1 MRVADKK
8 FLDYDGI
15 KKYHDELI
23 KNLKDLNYDPQRMF
37 ESKEDLLN
45 KSNWTDDKYG
55 RIFGLKKGLIVT
67 VNNVIWQL
75 ANPELF
81 QTKMNTIGVDLNT
94 LGANELGWNIISG
107 SDTEKQE
114 PCLPWESQKKPE
126 NT

>member
-75 ANPELF
+75 ADPGLF
-81 QTKMNTIGVDLNT
+81 QTKMNTIGIDLTT

-107 SDTEKQE
+107 SDTDFEIDGHTLLLNK
-114 PCLPWESQKKPE
+114 
-126 NT
+126 N

>member
-15 KKYHDELI
+15 KKYHNELI

-81 QTKMNTIGVDLNT
+81 QTKMNTIGVDLTT
-94 LGANELGWNIISG
+94 LGANELGWNIIGG
-107 SDTEKQE
+107 SDFEIDGHTLLLNK
-114 PCLPWESQKKPE
+114 
-126 NT
+126 N